1 MLSVRRR
8 TEVDL
13 STVVGWIPDAG
24 ALYFFTGPR
33 LVWPLTIEQL
43 AAMDADE
50 SLTAWMVLDERTQ
63 PVGHFDLTVVDRIA
77 RLGRVVIDPAQRGR
91 GLGRELV
98 GLTVQ
103 TARALGADELRLN
116 VITDNH
122 PAVRIYE
129 GAGFRSLPQSARPDV
144 RSMTLAL
151 H

>member
-1 MLSVRRR
+1 VLSVRRR

-50 SLTAWMVLDERTQ
+50 SLTAWMVLDERAQ

-77 RLGRVVIDPAQRGR
+77 RYTYALREAGGSWRISEKIVHLINDRVP
-91 GLGRELV
+91 
-98 GLTVQ
+98 TV
-103 TARALGADELRLN
+103 LDFYS
-116 VITDNH
+116 I
-122 PAVRIYE
+122 
-129 GAGFRSLPQSARPDV
+129 
-144 RSMTLAL
+144 
-151 H
+151 